1 MHTFTVTYA
10 IKYVIRFAPNYVFNQ
25 HKECYNLKTGR
36 RIKKVVQ
43 GRSIGYNI
51 KGKFHSLTSL
61 RKHLIKPKEE
71 ECPF

>member
-1 MHTFTVTYA
+1 MHSFTVTYA
-10 IKYVIRFAPNYVFNQ
+10 IKYVIAFAPEYVFNK

-36 RIKKVVQ
+36 RIKKVMQ

-51 KGKFHSLTSL
+51 KGKFYSLTRL
-61 RKHLIKPKEE
+61 RSHLQKPQKE

>member
-10 IKYVIRFAPNYVFNQ
+10 IKYQIDFADHYVFNQ
-25 HKECYNLKTGR
+25 HKECYNLKTCR
-36 RIKKVVQ
+36 RIKKVMQ

-51 KGKFHSLTSL
+51 KGKFYSLTKL
-61 RKHLIKPKEE
+61 RNHLSKPQEE

>member
-1 MHTFTVTYA
+1 MHSFTVTYA
-10 IKYVIRFAPNYVFNQ
+10 IKYEVGFAPEYVFNK

-51 KGKFHSLTSL
+51 KGKFYSLTRLRVHL
-61 RKHLIKPKEE
+61 RKPQKE

>member
-1 MHTFTVTYA
+1 MHSFTVTYA
-10 IKYVIRFAPNYVFNQ
+10 IKYVIDFAPEYVFNK

-36 RIKKVVQ
+36 RIKKVMQ

-51 KGKFHSLTSL
+51 KGKFYSLTRL
-61 RKHLIKPKEE
+61 RNHLQKPQNE